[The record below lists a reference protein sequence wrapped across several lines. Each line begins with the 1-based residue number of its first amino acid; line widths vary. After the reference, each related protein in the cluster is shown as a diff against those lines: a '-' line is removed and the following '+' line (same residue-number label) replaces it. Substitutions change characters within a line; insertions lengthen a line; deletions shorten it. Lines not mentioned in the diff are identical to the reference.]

1 MIDFRC
7 VFRDGRNVEKLE
19 FCDGDMVFIKK
30 NHNVPSVYVD
40 ICMLLYLPP
49 HLLYFQLAK
58 PSMCSTSDIY
68 VALQPPGKT
77 AELCIHPLSE
87 PEDKVIKF
95 KTIYNDCLMQRA

>member
-1 MIDFRC
+1 
-7 VFRDGRNVEKLE
+7 
-19 FCDGDMVFIKK
+19 
-30 NHNVPSVYVD
+30 
-40 ICMLLYLPP
+40 MLLHLPP

-58 PSMCSTSDIY
+58 PSMCSTSDMY

-77 AELCIHPLSE
+77 AELCIHPLSK